1 MLNLNNLYSQPQRLN
16 QGCHFKKFLNKITS
30 SLPLY
35 LSDGGRNFPG
45 YILKKVNFY
54 SPAMTNIYTPST
66 AMTVTTTTATIEQP
80 QEDSVSLTGANANG
94 IKLFS
99 LSFSNKL
106 EC

>member
-1 MLNLNNLYSQPQRLN
+1 LKNYSRKDFFQVFIP
-16 QGCHFKKFLNKITS
+16 
-30 SLPLY
+30 PLY

-54 SPAMTNIYTPST
+54 SPALTNIYTPST
-66 AMTVTTTTATIEQP
+66 TMTVTTTTATIEQT
-80 QEDSVSLTGANANG
+80 QEDSVSLTGANA

-106 EC
+106 ECLLLAGSYS